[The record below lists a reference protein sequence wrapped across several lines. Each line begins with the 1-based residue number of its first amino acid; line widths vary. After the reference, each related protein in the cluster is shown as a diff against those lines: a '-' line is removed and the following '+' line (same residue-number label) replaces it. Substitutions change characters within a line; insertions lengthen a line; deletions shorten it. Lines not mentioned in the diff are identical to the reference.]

1 MNSQTIFISKKGM
14 KELKKAIGRLERDRQ
29 AALIALRELEKTDGH
44 EERLERSER
53 LAVLEII
60 DNEIAEK
67 KQALASARLMPRK
80 RDALK
85 VALGS
90 VVDLIDTKGRVI
102 RYTLVDSIEANP
114 SDGRISTK
122 SPLGQKLLDKQLQE
136 FVEWSVGQRKNRLQL
151 IAIT

>member
-1 MNSQTIFISKKGM
+1 MNSQTIFISKKGL
-14 KELKKAIGRLERDRQ
+14 KELKKEISRLERDRQ
-29 AALIALRELEKTDGH
+29 AVLSSLRELEKTDGH

-53 LAVLEII
+53 LAHMEII
-60 DNEIAEK
+60 DNEIADK
-67 KQALASARLMPRK
+67 KRTLGAAQLMPRK

-102 RYTLVDSIEANP
+102 RYTIVDSIEANP

-122 SPLGQKLLDKQLQE
+122 SPLGQNLLGKQLQD
-136 FVEWSVGQRKNRLQL
+136 FVEWSVGQRTNRLQL
-151 IAIT
+151 ISIT